1 MIVKQKLSSSH
12 ASEIVIVGGGL
23 TGLVLARALGDAG
36 VEVTVVDPIPK
47 TKFLNPKFDGRTTA
61 ISAGSRAA
69 LEVIDAWKY
78 MEGQSAEI
86 LEIRVSDGSS
96 PLFLHFDHA
105 NLNSGPLGFIVENQ
119 HIRAALI
126 KSLENS
132 PTVKI
137 QFGRHVE
144 LLHQDKHTTRAQI
157 DNGEVLSAKLVVAA
171 DGWASP
177 MRKLAN
183 IGARQWR
190 YLQTGIVCTV
200 KHELSHNG
208 VAQEHFLPAGPFAI
222 LPMTKNRS
230 SIVWTEKQSLAP
242 KLLSLSNEGFTEEL
256 KLRFGDYLGDLK
268 IIGPIFSHPL
278 GLLHADTYILP
289 RLVLAGDAAHAIHP
303 IAGQGLNLGI
313 RDAAVLAEIIINAL
327 RLGLDPGS
335 MNVLEGYQRWRRFD
349 NAMMVA
355 VTDGLNRLFSNDTV
369 PLRVAR
375 DVGLTMVNNM
385 PPLKRLF
392 MRHAMGLLGD
402 LPKLIRG
409 EQI

>member
-1 MIVKQKLSSSH
+1 MNVKPKISSSH
-12 ASEIVIVGGGL
+12 ISEILIVGGGL
-23 TGLVLARALGDAG
+23 TGLVLAAALGGAG
-36 VEVTVVDPIPK
+36 VEVTIVDPIPK

-69 LEVIDAWKY
+69 LDVIGTWKY
-78 MEGQSAEI
+78 MEGQAEEI
-86 LEIRVSDGSS
+86 LEIRVSDAHS
-96 PLFLHFDHA
+96 PFFLHFDHA
-105 NLNSGPLGFIVENQ
+105 DLDAGPVGFIVENQ
-119 HIRAALI
+119 KIRTALF
-126 KSLENS
+126 KSLENLS
-132 PTVKI
+132 TVKLR
-137 QFGRHVE
+137 FGQHVR
-144 LLHQDKHTTRAQI
+144 LLNQDDQLISAET
-157 DNGEVLSAKLVVAA
+157 DNGDVMSARLVIAA
-171 DGWASP
+171 DGRASP
-177 MRKLAN
+177 IRKLAN

-200 KHELSHNG
+200 KHEYSHGG

-230 SIVWTEKQSLAP
+230 SIVWTEKESLAP
-242 KLLSLSNEGFTEEL
+242 KILSLSKEAFTEEL
-256 KLRFGDYLGDLK
+256 KLRFGNYLGDLK
-268 IIGPIFSHPL
+268 VIGPIFSHPL

-289 RLVLAGDAAHAIHP
+289 RLALAGDAAHAIHP

-349 NAMMVA
+349 NSMMVA
-355 VTDGLNRLFSNDTV
+355 VTDGLNRLFSNDIA
-369 PLRVAR
+369 PLKAAR
-375 DVGLTMVNNM
+375 DVGLAMVNNT
-385 PPLKRLF
+385 PPLKQLF